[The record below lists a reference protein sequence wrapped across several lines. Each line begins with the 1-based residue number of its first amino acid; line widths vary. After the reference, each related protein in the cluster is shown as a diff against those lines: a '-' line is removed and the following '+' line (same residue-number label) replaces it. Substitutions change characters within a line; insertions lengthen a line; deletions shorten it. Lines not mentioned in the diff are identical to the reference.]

1 MKVKTVMKNYYYPA
15 VIFLILCFNTN
26 LVNAQQT
33 KVEKIQTVVDSI
45 RIEYEK
51 AVKNK
56 VPSLN
61 VLIHTPDE
69 YIFVSS
75 IAPGE
80 IAVTENTYFRFGSNT
95 KNFTATAI
103 LNMQEDGWLDIKSKI
118 TDLIPGSTIP
128 YVPGSPDFNIPYKD
142 QITIEQL
149 LNHSA
154 GVYDVD
160 NDSVPGLNGLSYV
173 EFETMKDSGFQF
185 EMSNLVKQ
193 DALNQLSNFPPGQG
207 WKYSNTGYT
216 IAAEIIERV
225 YSFRSGSK
233 KNYADYL
240 KDYVTGSGT
249 PAGPMNILFPFLSSQ
264 TSIPEPFVKGNIF
277 MPDGTLVFGNQNMSA
292 NVADGNG
299 IGTMALL
306 DKYIR
311 TLMKAENVL
320 TPASVELMKSTVSEH
335 NKTYGLGCFYVE
347 NLGYGHNGNIKG
359 NLSQMLYDPLTDVS
373 VIMMSNCVDYNNG
386 MTGLKNCLYTLNNT
400 GYAVR
405 IILGF
410 PANEL
415 TPLVK

>member
-1 MKVKTVMKNYYYPA
+1 MKNYYYPV
-15 VIFLILCFNTN
+15 VILLILCFNTN
-26 LVNAQQT
+26 LINAQQT

-56 VPSLN
+56 IPSLN

-80 IAVTENTYFRFGSNT
+80 ITVTENTYFRFGSNT

-118 TDLIPGSTIP
+118 TDLIPGSTTPYIP
-128 YVPGSPDFNIPYKD
+128 DSPDFNIPYKD
-142 QITIEQL
+142 QISIEQL

-193 DALNQLSNFPPGQG
+193 DASNQLSNFPSGQG

-216 IAAEIIERV
+216 MLAEIIERI

-264 TSIPEPFVKGNIF
+264 TSIPEPFIKGNIF
-277 MPDGTLVFGNQNMSA
+277 MPEGTLVFGNQNMSA

-299 IGTMALL
+299 IGTMALI
-306 DKYIR
+306 DKHIR

-320 TPASVELMKSTVSEH
+320 TPASVELMKNTVSEH

-386 MTGLKNCLYTLNNT
+386 MPGLMNGLYTLNNT

-405 IILGF
+405 KILGF